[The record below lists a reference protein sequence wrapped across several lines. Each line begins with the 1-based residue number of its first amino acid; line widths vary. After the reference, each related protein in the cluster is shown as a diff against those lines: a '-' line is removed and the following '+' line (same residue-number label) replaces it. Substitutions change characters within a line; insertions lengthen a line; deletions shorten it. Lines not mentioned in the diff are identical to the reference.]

1 MLDTIWRDVRHGTRM
16 LAKNPG
22 FAAVAMLSI
31 AVGVGANAAM
41 FSVADGLVLR
51 PLPVTGSGRMVTVMA
66 TSSGIGFRNASLSYP
81 EYVDVRDQ
89 SRSFDAV
96 VAYTIFATSYAVRR
110 DDTAQRKVGM
120 FVSGNTFD
128 AMGVRPQV
136 GRGFRADEDR
146 PGRPVPVVVLDHDEW
161 VRSFDSS
168 PDVVGTTIRIGGSDL
183 AVIGVAPRRFT
194 GIDHDVQPSFYV
206 PMAMWTTVLDSAR
219 PDDLTLRD
227 ARARQMVVKAR
238 TKPGVTVEEARADV
252 EQIATNLTRAYPETN
267 QGRGFTARTQLDAL
281 NARPGGGDGPL
292 VMMLMAL
299 AFAVL
304 VVACA
309 NVGILL
315 VSRAPARARDIAMRL
330 AIGAGRRQV
339 VRQLVTEG
347 VLMAVGGAAIGLVLA
362 YAAIGAFQRLEF
374 PTDFP
379 LKLTFALDARA
390 FVVGAVAALACALL
404 ASLVPAWLA
413 SRSDLIQV
421 FKSDGASRIGRLWG
435 RHLLVGAQLAVAL
448 VLLTVSVVL
457 YRGFAFELA
466 QGPGFRTDHLLMVA
480 LQPGLVRYDEAR
492 SEEFYRQLK
501 ERAQALP
508 GVRSATLTS
517 SVPMKADTFQRTSV
531 APEGFQFPAGTQNVP
546 TLWVRV
552 DEHYFETM
560 GIPLVSGRPVRS
572 TDTAT
577 APAVAIVNETMARR
591 YWPGQNVLG
600 KRVRLDLR
608 DRMLVEIVGVAADSK
623 NAFIGMAPL
632 EMIYV
637 PRLQHPIPQGTL
649 LLHTDG
655 PPAALAGPVRELVRS
670 LDPEMPVFGV
680 RTIEDFYY
688 MRATYVA
695 RLLSGSVGVMGA
707 MGVGLAIV
715 GLYGV
720 VAYTASRRTREIGI
734 RMAIG
739 AQPASVRRM
748 VLRHGLT
755 LTLCGLAVGAAGGVA
770 VGSVLPAVLSG
781 LRQVEGGIGV
791 ATLAIAVA
799 MLVAVTMLATYL
811 PARRAARIDP
821 LLALRQD

>member
-1 MLDTIWRDVRHGTRM
+1 MLDTFRRDLRHGARM

-22 FAAVAMLSI
+22 FAALAMLSI

-51 PLPVTGSGRMVTVMA
+51 PLPVAAPGRIVTVMA
-66 TSSGIGFRNASLSYP
+66 TTAGTLRNLNLSYP
-81 EYVDVRDQ
+81 EYVDIRDQ

-96 VAYTIFATSYAVRR
+96 VAYTVFATSYSIRR
-110 DDTAQRKVGM
+110 EDTAQRKIGM
-120 FVSGNTFD
+120 FVSGNMLD
-128 AMGVRPQV
+128 AMGVRPHV
-136 GRGFRADEDR
+136 GRGFRGDEDR
-146 PGRPVPVVVLDHDEW
+146 AGQPVAVVVLDHDEW
-161 VRSFDSS
+161 MRSFNSS
-168 PDVVGTTIRIGGSDL
+168 PDVVGTTIRIGGVDL
-183 AVIGVAPRRFT
+183 TVVGVAPRGFT
-194 GIDHDVQPSFYV
+194 GIDHDVHPSFYV
-206 PMAMWTTVLDSAR
+206 PLAMWTTVLDSAR
-219 PDDLTLRD
+219 PDDLVRRD
-227 ARARQMVVKAR
+227 GRARQMVVKAR
-238 TKPGVTVEEARADV
+238 LKPGLTVEEARADV
-252 EQIATNLTRAYPETN
+252 GQIAANLTRAYPDTN

-292 VMMLMAL
+292 VMMLMTL

-304 VVACA
+304 LVACA
-309 NVGILL
+309 NVGVLL

-330 AIGAGRRQV
+330 AIGAGRPQV
-339 VRQLVTEG
+339 VRQLMTEG
-347 VLMAVGGAAIGLVLA
+347 VLMAAGGAAIGLVLA
-362 YAAIGAFQRLEF
+362 FAAIGAFQRVEF

-390 FVVGAVAALACALL
+390 FVVGAAAALACALL

-413 SRSDLIQV
+413 SRTDLIQV
-421 FKSDGASRIGRLWG
+421 FKSDGGSRIGRLWG
-435 RHLLVGAQLAVAL
+435 RQALVGAQLAVAL
-448 VLLTVSVVL
+448 VLLTVSVTL

-480 LQPGLVRYDEAR
+480 LQPGLARYDQAK
-492 SEEFYRQLK
+492 SVEFYRELK

-508 GVRSATLTS
+508 GVRLATVTS
-517 SVPMKADTFQRTSV
+517 SVPMKVDTFQQTPM
-531 APEGFQFPAGTQNVP
+531 APEGFQFPPGTENVP

-572 TDTAT
+572 TDTAET
-577 APAVAIVNETMARR
+577 PAVAIVNETMARR

-608 DRMLVEIVGVAADSK
+608 DRMMVEIVGVAADST
-623 NAFIGMAPL
+623 NAFIGLEPL
-632 EMIYV
+632 EMMYV

-655 PPAALAGPVRELVRS
+655 PAAAMAGPVRELVRS
-670 LDPEMPVFGV
+670 LDPDMPVFGV
-680 RTIEDFYY
+680 RTMEDFYY
-688 MRATYVA
+688 MRATYIA
-695 RLLSGSVGVMGA
+695 RLIAGSVGVMGA
-707 MGVGLAIV
+707 MGVGLAVV

-739 AQPASVRRM
+739 AQPASVLRM

-755 LTLCGLAVGAAGGVA
+755 LTLCGLAVGAAGALAAGRL
-770 VGSVLPAVLSG
+770 LPSVLSG
-781 LRQVEGGIGV
+781 LQRGEGGIDV
-791 ATLAIAVA
+791 APLAIVVPI
-799 MLVAVTMLATYL
+799 LGAVTMLATYL
-811 PARRAARIDP
+811 PARRASRIDP
-821 LLALRQD
+821 LVALRQE